1 MAERRTPARQS
12 DDTRCSRVL
21 ASLDLA
27 QWRWVCG
34 GARIVEP
41 STREKQDATRDFFRY
56 EIASDAYEIASNIER
71 VKLPRRGA
79 QTRST

>member
-12 DDTRCSRVL
+12 DDTHCSRVL

-56 EIASDAYEIASNIER
+56 EIAKYCIRWSENLRINAI
-71 VKLPRRGA
+71 
-79 QTRST
+79 

>member
-12 DDTRCSRVL
+12 DDTHCSRVL

-34 GARIVEP
+34 GSRIVEP

-56 EIASDAYEIASNIER
+56 ETAKYCLRWSENLRINAI
-71 VKLPRRGA
+71 
-79 QTRST
+79 